1 MTAKSRGE
9 RLRIAWPF
17 AAPDCPAGLV
27 EDMDGGLVV
36 RYVEGSIMWHEA
48 LQRR

>member
-17 AAPDCPAGLV
+17 AAPDCPAGLI
-27 EDMDGGLVV
+27 EDMNGSLRV
-36 RYVEGSIMWHEA
+36 RYVEGSAMWHEA
-48 LQRR
+48 LQRQ